1 MIQLDKMR
9 RLWIFFTPDS
19 IKNNTQMKRFF
30 LTIHIV
36 LVRLLLTSKKKLQ
49 CVKYTY
55 HRLHL
60 KTILMKFISQVALEK
75 DLKRNKIKQVKNRTE
90 FLYARTQKK
99 LKSYCRVNSNV
110 SLTDTFEKLAW
121 TEVSWVSYDS
131 SGRLFNGNKY

>member
-49 CVKYTY
+49 SVKYTY

-75 DLKRNKIKQVKNRTE
+75 DLKQNKIKQVKNRTE

>member
-1 MIQLDKMR
+1 MR

-49 CVKYTY
+49 SVKYTY

-75 DLKRNKIKQVKNRTE
+75 DLKQNKIKQVKNRTE
-90 FLYARTQKK
+90 FLYARIQKK
-99 LKSYCRVNSNV
+99 LKSYCRVNINV